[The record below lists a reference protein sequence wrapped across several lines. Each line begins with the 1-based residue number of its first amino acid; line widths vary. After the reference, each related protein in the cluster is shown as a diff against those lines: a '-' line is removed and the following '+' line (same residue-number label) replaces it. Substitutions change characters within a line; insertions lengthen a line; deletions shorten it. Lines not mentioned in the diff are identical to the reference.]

1 MHVGTERGR
10 RAGTEMAQEA
20 ITEMAQRQCHRARKV
35 VDMAMDEVQR
45 HGRLRVGRADYPA
58 QRMDGVE
65 ALLHGE

>member
-1 MHVGTERGR
+1 
-10 RAGTEMAQEA
+10 MAQEA